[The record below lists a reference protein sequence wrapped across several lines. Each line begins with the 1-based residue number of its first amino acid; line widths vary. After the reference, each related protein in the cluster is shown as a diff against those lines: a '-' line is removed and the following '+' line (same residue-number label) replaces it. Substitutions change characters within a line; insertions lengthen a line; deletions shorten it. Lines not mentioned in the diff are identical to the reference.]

1 MLKER
6 ISISLR
12 LTLWF
17 GCAFFAGWVLFGVSM
32 WANLSHTL
40 KAERHQTLDRRLD
53 RLQQLILKDKDASP
67 SRRDQDFAE
76 FGHATGNGLVEVL
89 QPDGTLAYKSP
100 TAAAASFPWPKLQA
114 GDPGRF
120 VNVTSDAQPYWVLS
134 RPFSLAEKPLVLI
147 AAAPEAGNLI
157 VIENFL
163 WGLLASAPLLLLIS
177 SAGGYWVSRR
187 ALKPVDR
194 ITATAHSISINN
206 ISDRIPVSPTGDELQ
221 RLSETCNAMLDRLE
235 MSVNQ
240 IKRFTADASHELRG
254 PLSFTRT
261 VAEIALKNPHA
272 DPESRIA
279 LQDIVDESAKATI
292 LLEEMLTLARADSLP
307 SALPRTQISLS
318 TLVREVCD
326 MALPIAEQHGLQLVA
341 SLQPLDVKVL
351 GDPSALKRLLWIL
364 LDNAM
369 KYSRENGTVSVSMTT
384 TAHATNIVVRDNGIG
399 ISPADLPFI
408 FDRFYRADRSRGI
421 VEGNGLGLAIAKWIA
436 ETHRSELS
444 VISDPETGTTFTI
457 SFANEGAPIA
467 GGLNNQVPS
476 VQTFQRLVAAST
488 SV

>member
-40 KAERHQTLDRRLD
+40 KGERHQTLDRRLD
-53 RLQQLILKDKDASP
+53 RLEQLLVKDEGTASK
-67 SRRDQDFAE
+67 RYQDLAE
-76 FGHATGNGLVEVL
+76 FAHATGNGLVEVL
-89 QPDGTLAYKSP
+89 HPDGTLAYGSP
-100 TAAAASFPWPKLQA
+100 TTAASSFPWPKIQA
-114 GDPGRF
+114 DNPGLF
-120 VNVTSDAQPYWVLS
+120 VTVNSDGQPYWVLARS
-134 RPFSLAEKPLVLI
+134 FSLAGHSLVLI
-147 AAAPEAGNLI
+147 AAAPEAGNLL
-157 VIENFL
+157 VVENFL

-187 ALKPVDR
+187 ALEPVDR
-194 ITATAHSISINN
+194 ITATARSISIRN
-206 ISDRIPVSPTGDELQ
+206 ISERIPVSQTGDELQ

-235 MSVNQ
+235 SSVNQ

-272 DPESRIA
+272 DEESRVA
-279 LQDIVDESAKATI
+279 LHDIVDEMAKAAI

-307 SALPRTQISLS
+307 VALPRTHVDLAW
-318 TLVREVCD
+318 LLKDVCA
-326 MALPIAEQHGLQLVA
+326 MAQPIVEQHGLHLIA
-341 SLQPLDVKVL
+341 PKHLSGLMIL
-351 GDPSALKRLLWIL
+351 GDEAALKRLIWIL
-364 LDNAM
+364 LDNAV
-369 KYSRENGTVSVSMTT
+369 KYSNPNGTISVSAKTLAGQTT
-384 TAHATNIVVRDNGIG
+384 VVVHDNGIG

-408 FDRFYRADRSRGI
+408 FDRFYRADPSRGI

-436 ETHRSELS
+436 ETHQAELS
-444 VISDPETGTTFTI
+444 VTSDAGNGTRFNIVFADARAPRAQGISTEIPPRQSQEN
-457 SFANEGAPIA
+457 FATVLE
-467 GGLNNQVPS
+467 
-476 VQTFQRLVAAST
+476 
-488 SV
+488 